1 MNNGFFFPFNRVEKM
16 DPTLQRH
23 KYVVCFLLFWLHIK
37 RPTFEQCRFYTN
49 ARCLN
54 AVLYAGYS
62 NKIVNQIQTTP
73 NKINKK
79 IKQKHK
85 KRAEEKNWT
94 EQNLYYAFMKWDEI
108 GTMQRKNESNCDSF
122 SIFGCCCCPCFAE
135 RKKKRHQ
142 FYMRIMHV
150 GDDVEH
156 VSSDKMKFV

>member
-108 GTMQRKNESNCDSF
+108 EMMKETLVSSLFF
-122 SIFGCCCCPCFAE
+122 SVCANTRI
-135 RKKKRHQ
+135 KRRHN